1 MIKNIITY
9 PFQFVLFVLLQV
21 LILNNIQLGGTI
33 NPFLY
38 ILFILWLPI
47 ETNKAL
53 VMGIAFVLG
62 LSIDV
67 FTDTMGMHASACVFL
82 AFARPFM
89 LNILAPRDGYEL
101 NVSPT
106 AGALGWF
113 WFIRYAANGIFL
125 HHFFLF
131 FVEVFRF
138 TEFFDTMGRVL
149 ASSVFSLLLISLA
162 QFFTSNTEEKR

>member
-1 MIKNIITY
+1 MIKSILAYPLQFII
-9 PFQFVLFVLLQV
+9 FVLFQV
-21 LILNNIQLGGTI
+21 LILNNIQLGGTV

-47 ETNKAL
+47 ELNKVL

-82 AFARPFM
+82 AFARPSL

-101 NVSPT
+101 NVPPT

-113 WFIRYAANGIFL
+113 WFLRYAAIGILL
-125 HHFFLF
+125 HHSFLF

-138 TEFFDTMGRVL
+138 SEFFDTVGRIL
-149 ASSVFSLLLISLA
+149 ASSLFSLVLISLA
-162 QFFTSNTEEKR
+162 QVFSSNTEDRR